1 VLLAITDYNEQFECY
16 GERSSM
22 KYSSQNSKALKIPSP
37 IEKEDNHP
45 DVQEQIIRGK
55 SRKTEKLQIV

>member
-1 VLLAITDYNEQFECY
+1 
-16 GERSSM
+16 M

-45 DVQEQIIRGK
+45 DVPEQIIRGK